1 MEMPGGYHDIYQ
13 PVLMVPVAKRKRKR
27 AKRITKQFSQV
38 DLTVGNLVN
47 NDNGKYEI
55 HDGTIV
61 RTD

>member
-13 PVLMVPVAKRKRKR
+13 PVLKVPVAKRKRKR
-27 AKRITKQFSQV
+27 AKRIIKQFSQV